1 MAINQYC
8 DLLIRAIDCRRFYRQ
23 FGSLGSVNL
32 LNTSV
37 EYKSLGQEFVL
48 KYQQVMQQNPTLTE
62 DQVFDETVTA
72 MRVKGM
78 LPSSSGRGERVV
90 DKSKWEK
97 TPQSTVDLSQI
108 ME

>member
-1 MAINQYC
+1 M
-8 DLLIRAIDCRRFYRQ
+8 
-23 FGSLGSVNL
+23 NL

-37 EYKSLGQEFVL
+37 EYKSLVQEFVL
-48 KYQQVMQQNPTLTE
+48 KYEDVKQQNPALTE
-62 DQVFDETVTA
+62 DQAFDETVSV

-78 LPSSSGRGERVV
+78 LPSSSGRGERAA

-97 TPQSTVDLSQI
+97 TPKSTVNLSQI